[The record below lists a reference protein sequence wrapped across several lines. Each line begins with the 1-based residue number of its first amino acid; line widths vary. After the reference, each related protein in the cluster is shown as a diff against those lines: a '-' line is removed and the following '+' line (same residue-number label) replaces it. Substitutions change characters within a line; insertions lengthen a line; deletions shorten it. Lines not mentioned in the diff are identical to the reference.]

1 MSRSFASLIFAAKK
15 FDPPWSGCTPIISLR
30 CAARISSSVAPGFKV
45 LGTSPNAPIAMIGD
59 DARKFVPE
67 GTFTPGFGGKLM
79 SSGDTLYVM
88 PRGAMK
94 VGREYMIA

>member
-1 MSRSFASLIFAAKK
+1 MSDEQTEWLKANPQFK
-15 FDPPWSGCTPIISLR
+15 PWRPQGVV
-30 CAARISSSVAPGFKV
+30 SVMKWADVGYLMPYG
-45 LGTSPNAPIAMIGD
+45 
-59 DARKFVPE
+59 KFVPE

-94 VGREYMIA
+94 VGREYMIN